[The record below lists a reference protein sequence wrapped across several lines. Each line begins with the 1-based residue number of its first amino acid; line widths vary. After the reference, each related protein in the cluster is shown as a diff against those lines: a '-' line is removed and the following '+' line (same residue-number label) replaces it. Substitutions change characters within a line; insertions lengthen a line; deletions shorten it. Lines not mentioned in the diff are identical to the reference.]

1 MAQASMHLDLNRA
14 CDRSCDFCPV
24 RAADK
29 LGPSPRA
36 QAALAGLQRALAQQV
51 RTLTLTGGEPTL
63 EPWLP
68 QLLRRAAAGGIPERV
83 LETHA
88 GSITPARAQQLAQ
101 AGLTRA
107 VVAINCLDPQVSD
120 QLTGTPGDLQAS
132 LQGMVGLLR
141 AGVDVEVTAALLPE
155 TAPLLADLRAGLP
168 ALASGL
174 PGRLLR
180 LVVRPIGQSPRPRP
194 LLSPG
199 DAAAALSA
207 AACAASPLPLQQ
219 ASGHELP
226 ACVFADPAAALPLL
240 SLSRQRAEREAGRHV
255 RIAACAVCS
264 VREVCP
270 GVRPAL
276 APRLPADQPPAP
288 DHLLAMVQDVDSV
301 VGGADQPLPTTPD
314 AVAILWPGL
323 CRSLGLVASTPLPA
337 AVANAIAHQQA
348 PAGPL
353 WPIESSAFDR
363 EALELEAGLRQL
375 LRREVPDP
383 NRVDQAVATLRRRGF
398 AVAQLTSEVA
408 GVGGLPRHH
417 VFAARDPAVLQA
429 ATALDRDLGGSHLQK
444 AKAIRQFGLW
454 FGYPPCCV
462 EAFLRGAA
470 LDDAVLVADRAQRQA
485 DQQLPWVQ
493 NWVVVPLR
501 LGSWLPCAPDCA
513 RSLEQMRAVA
523 SLLQQAAPG
532 WLRSVRPL
540 LQAPALALGFD
551 RVVMLPG
558 AVRGTGQPGQTV
570 WHYQQVVDLG
580 QLDGHVAPMPRPLWL
595 AFGWLVTDALRRGTT
610 LVRDGNLLRIVD
622 NEREVTRLQFAVAAP
637 RVLDFTGDMDWSSR
651 PASRPST
658 RGQL

>member
-1 MAQASMHLDLNRA
+1 MAQASLHLDLNRA

-24 RAADK
+24 RAVDK
-29 LGPSPRA
+29 QSPEQRA
-36 QAALAGLQRALAQQV
+36 QAALAGVQRALALQV

-88 GSITPARAQQLAQ
+88 GTITPARARQLAE

-107 VVAINCLDPQVSD
+107 VVAINCLDPDVAD
-120 QLTGTPGDLQAS
+120 RLTGKPGDLRAS
-132 LQGMVGLLR
+132 VVGLVSLLK

-155 TAPLLADLRAGLP
+155 TAPLLPALRQGLP

-180 LVVRPIGQSPRPRP
+180 LVVRPIGVSPQPRP
-194 LLSPG
+194 LLTPAE
-199 DAAAALSA
+199 AAAALTA
-207 AACAASPLPLQQ
+207 AAGVDAPLPLQQ

-226 ACVFADPAAALPLL
+226 PCAFAAPQTVLPLL
-240 SLSRQRAEREAGRHV
+240 GLSRQRAAREADRNV
-255 RIAACAVCS
+255 RIAACAACG

-270 GVRPAL
+270 GVRPGL
-276 APRLPADQPPAP
+276 APRLPANQPPAAEG
-288 DHLLAMVQDVDSV
+288 LLQLVHDVDAV
-301 VGGADQPLPTTPD
+301 VDAAVQTAPTTAD
-314 AVAILWPGL
+314 AVAAQWPQL
-323 CRSLGLVASTPLPA
+323 CRSLGLVASTALPPE
-337 AVANAIAHQQA
+337 VAEAIAA
-348 PAGPL
+348 RRGPSGPV
-353 WPIESSAFDR
+353 WTIEDTEFDR
-363 EALELEAGLRQL
+363 ESLELQAGLRQL

-383 NRVDQAVATLRRRGF
+383 QRVELAVQTLQRRGF
-398 AVAQLTSEVA
+398 VVERMTSAVA

-429 ATALDRDLGGSHLQK
+429 AVALDGDLGGAPLQK

-470 LDDAVLVADRAQRQA
+470 LDDAVLVADRAQRQGERS
-485 DQQLPWVQ
+485 LPWVQ

-513 RSLEQMRAVA
+513 QSLVQMRHVA
-523 SLLQQAAPG
+523 GLLQQVAPG
-532 WLRSVRPL
+532 WLRSVQPL

-558 AVRGTGQPGQTV
+558 ATRGVGRPGQTV

-580 QLDGHVAPMPRPLWL
+580 QLAGHVAPLARPLWL
-595 AFGWLVTDALRRGTT
+595 AFGWLVTDALRRGST
-610 LVRDGNLLRIVD
+610 LVREGNLLQVLD
-622 NEREVTRLQFAVAAP
+622 GQREVARLQFAAAAP
-637 RVLDFTGDMDWSSR
+637 PVLDFT
-651 PASRPST
+651 ASPDA
-658 RGQL
+658 